1 LKNRLKEMAVKYE
14 KAVTKITDLKDQ
26 EMLDFT
32 ARRMVEMAAYII
44 MGHLLLQD
52 ATTDNELYVTT
63 ANVFVRY
70 AETEVNKHYLFVDRL
85 NKDDLAFYRK

>member
-1 LKNRLKEMAVKYE
+1 
-14 KAVTKITDLKDQ
+14 
-26 EMLDFT
+26 
-32 ARRMVEMAAYII
+32 MAAYII